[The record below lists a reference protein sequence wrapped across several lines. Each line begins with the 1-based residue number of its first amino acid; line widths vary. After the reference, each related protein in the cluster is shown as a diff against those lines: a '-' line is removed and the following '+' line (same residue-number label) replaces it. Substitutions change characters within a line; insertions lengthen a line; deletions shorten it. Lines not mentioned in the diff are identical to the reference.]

1 MAMLDAAGDAAGV
14 LSSLT
19 RAASPI
25 NDRRVERVIERMVDG
40 YTRPADG
47 GRNAGHEYDP
57 HAWPSFGFSV
67 HPDQG
72 ELMYLLCRAINAR
85 RVVDFA
91 TSVGFS
97 TLYLAAAVRDNGG
110 GVVIGAEIV
119 PAKIATAQRNLSDAG
134 LSEFVEIRAGDA
146 CETLR
151 AVGGAVDFALID
163 GWPGESGPSLSL
175 QVMQVLAP
183 QMRSGALV
191 LNDNAE
197 DDYLAF
203 IRDPASG
210 FRSMT
215 LPLKGGTELSVKV
228 P

>member
-1 MAMLDAAGDAAGV
+1 MAIMNAAGV
-14 LSSLT
+14 VCAPAP
-19 RAASPI
+19 AASPL
-25 NDRRVERVIERMVDG
+25 NDRRVERVIERMVDA
-40 YTRPADG
+40 YARPANG
-47 GRNAGHEYDP
+47 GPNGSDEHDP
-57 HAWPSFGFSV
+57 HAYASFGFSV

-72 ELMYLLCRAINAR
+72 ELMYLLCRALNAR

-110 GVVIGAEIV
+110 GVVIGSEIV
-119 PAKIATAQRNLSDAG
+119 PAKIATAQRNLSEAG
-134 LSEFVEIRAGDA
+134 LSDFVEIRAGDA
-146 CETLR
+146 RETLR
-151 AVGGAVDFALID
+151 AVGGPVDFALID
-163 GWPGESGPSLSL
+163 GWPLASGPSLSL
-175 QVMQVLAP
+175 QVMLVLTP

-197 DDYLAF
+197 GDYLTY

-215 LPLKGGTELSVKV
+215 LPLKGGTELSVKAA
-228 P
+228 

>member
-1 MAMLDAAGDAAGV
+1 MAIMDAAGV
-14 LSSLT
+14 LSPPAP
-19 RAASPI
+19 AASPL
-25 NDRRVERVIERMVDG
+25 NDRRVEQVIERMVDG
-40 YTRPADG
+40 FARPANG
-47 GRNAGHEYDP
+47 GPNGGHEYDP
-57 HAWPSFGFSV
+57 HAYATFGFSV

-72 ELMYLLCRAINAR
+72 ELMYLLCRALNAK

-97 TLYLAAAVRDNGG
+97 TLYLAAAMRDNGG

-146 CETLR
+146 RETLR
-151 AVGGAVDFALID
+151 AVGGPVDFALID

-197 DDYLAF
+197 GDYLAF

-215 LPLKGGTELSVKV
+215 LPLKGGTELSVKAA
-228 P
+228 